1 MILNVWHGNDYADR
15 EIPDEMLRPLLQH
28 LLRNRE
34 WYANMD
40 FLARLV
46 RQMKLAVQEHIDL
59 EDQAEL
65 VTAHTIVNQAEEGA
79 TPSASEAWDHPESA
93 VPVPHGQPRS
103 ATALRKRGK

>member
-15 EIPDEMLRPLLQH
+15 EIPDEIVRPLLQH

-34 WYANMD
+34 WYANAE

-46 RQMKLAVQEHIDL
+46 RQMKLAVQEHVDL

-65 VTAHTIVNQAEEGA
+65 VTAHAIVDQAEEGA
-79 TPSASEAWDHPESA
+79 TPSASEAWDHP
-93 VPVPHGQPRS
+93 VPA
-103 ATALRKRGK
+103 ATVLRKRGK